1 MFDLRV
7 QLCHHNSKFQ
17 FSTLFNLD
25 AHKTPIWGLGSTL
38 VQSWPYIAKTYQII
52 LNILKTYQIILNIIT
67 YGNKYHWFVNM
78 SVIKYFIRK
87 VTHVSMS

>member
-7 QLCHHNSKFQ
+7 QLCHHNFKFQ

-52 LNILKTYQIILNIIT
+52 LNIIN
-67 YGNKYHWFVNM
+67 YGNKYHWFVNK